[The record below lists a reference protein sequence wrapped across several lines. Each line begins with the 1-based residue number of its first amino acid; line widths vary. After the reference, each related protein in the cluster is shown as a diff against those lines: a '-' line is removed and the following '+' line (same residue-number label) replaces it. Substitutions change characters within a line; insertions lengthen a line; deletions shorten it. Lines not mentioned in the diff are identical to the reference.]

1 MSRQAFPKTTDV
13 IFCVWVFYSR
23 GRDSATESKVS
34 KTRNA
39 VLLSSSCSNVTTAN
53 NMSLMMSYF
62 GLFSFQGKKGG
73 KGDQGSIGLPVS
85 TGHRLSLTF
94 VQYIYCRSCFCAT
107 IFTVTHLC
115 VAVFRARYS
124 MFIYCT
130 SPCNR
135 AACETKYFLTVFTR
149 GNRDVILSAVATV
162 AIL

>member
-1 MSRQAFPKTTDV
+1 MQF
-13 IFCVWVFYSR
+13 FCR
-23 GRDSATESKVS
+23 RL
-34 KTRNA
+34 A
-39 VLLSSSCSNVTTAN
+39 VTNTAN